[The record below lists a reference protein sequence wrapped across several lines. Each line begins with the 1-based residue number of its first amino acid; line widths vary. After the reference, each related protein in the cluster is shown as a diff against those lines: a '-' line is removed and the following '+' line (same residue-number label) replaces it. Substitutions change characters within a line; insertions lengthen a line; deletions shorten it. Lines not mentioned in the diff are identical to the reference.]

1 MTGNDGF
8 AFERKTT
15 MNKPEH
21 FAAHAGYDAWLDRHR
36 EELASGWKKSFQTS
50 SGIAVKALYTP
61 RELASLGW
69 SYEKDAGYPGE
80 APWTRGFIPAGYRK
94 SLWEIEMY
102 AGFGSAEDANK
113 RYRYL
118 IEHGGIEGVS
128 IALDLPT
135 QIGYDSDHPMARDE
149 IGQIGVALTSLEDV
163 EQMFDGIPLEKIGH
177 IFTTAN
183 AIGPIALAWLL
194 ALYEKR
200 GTKTGDC
207 IVQIQND
214 PIKEYIARGTQFL
227 PIEASVKLATDVI
240 QHCMGAAPEWL
251 PISISGSHMKQA
263 GGTCVQEAAFTIC
276 NGIAYVETCL
286 AKGMKIDDFGHAIE
300 LHFCTEM
307 DFFEEVAKY
316 RSVRKVWTRL
326 VRERFGGT
334 TERAQHFRLHAAT
347 SGRPLTAQQPLNN
360 VARITLQALAQIL
373 GGCEQTRTASFDEA
387 LGIPTQ
393 EAARTSI
400 RTNQIIAHETGIPY
414 TVDPLGGSYYVETL
428 TKEFER
434 RIEATIGQVDEMGGA
449 LEAVRKG
456 WFQNALAQG
465 AYREQCAVE
474 SGEQVIVGLNRFQSE
489 EPRPVPVFKLDPT
502 VAQRQIAKLQAMR
515 ARRNGTAVKNSL
527 ARLERDC
534 ASGVNVMPSVVE
546 CVKAYATVG
555 EIGQVWRQVFGEYVP
570 ETMRF

>member
-1 MTGNDGF
+1 
-8 AFERKTT
+8 
-15 MNKPEH
+15 MNKPERM
-21 FAAHAGYDAWLDRHR
+21 FQTQDGWLERHR
-36 EELASGWKKSFQTS
+36 EELSQGWRKSFETS
-50 SGIAVKALYTP
+50 SGIPVKPLYTP
-61 RELASLGW
+61 RDLEAQGW
-69 SYEKDAGYPGE
+69 SYEKDAGYPGD
-80 APWTRGFIPAGYRK
+80 APWTRGFIPGGYRK
-94 SLWEIEMY
+94 ALWEIEMY

-118 IEHGGIEGVS
+118 LSQGSTGGVS

-149 IGQIGVALTSLEDV
+149 IGQIGVALTSLADV
-163 EQMFDGIPLEKIGH
+163 EVMFDGIPLEKIGH

-183 AIGPIALAWLL
+183 SIGPVAFAWLL

-200 GTKTGDC
+200 GTRTGEC

-227 PIEASVKLATDVI
+227 PIEASVKLATDAV
-240 QHCMGAAPEWL
+240 QYCSTEAPEWL
-251 PISISGSHMKQA
+251 PISISGSHMKQS

-276 NGIAYVETCL
+276 NGIAYIEACL
-286 AKGMKIDDFGHAIE
+286 KKGMKIDDFGHTVE

-400 RTNQIIAHETGIPY
+400 RTNQIIAYETGIPY
-414 TVDPLGGSYYVETL
+414 TVDPLGGSYYVESL

-434 RIEATIGQVDEMGGA
+434 QIEATIKQVDEMGGA
-449 LEAVRKG
+449 LAAVRKG
-456 WFQNALAQG
+456 FFQKALAQG

-474 SGEQVIVGLNRFQSE
+474 RGDQVIVGVNRFQGD
-489 EPRPVPVFKLDPT
+489 EPHPVPVFKIDPT
-502 VAQRQIAKLQAMR
+502 VAERQFAKLKAVREKRDAAKVQA
-515 ARRNGTAVKNSL
+515 TL
-527 ARLERDC
+527 AQLRRDC
-534 ASGVNVMPSVVE
+534 ASGANVMPAVLA
-546 CVKAYATVG
+546 CVKTYVTIG
-555 EIGQVWRQVFGEYVP
+555 EIGQVWREVFGEYVP
-570 ETMRF
+570 ETIRL

>member
-1 MTGNDGF
+1 
-8 AFERKTT
+8 
-15 MNKPEH
+15 MNKPERM
-21 FAAHAGYDAWLDRHR
+21 FQTQDGWLERHH
-36 EELASGWKKSFQTS
+36 EALSQGWRKTFETS
-50 SGIAVKALYTP
+50 SGIPVKPLYTP
-61 RELASLGW
+61 RDLEAQGW
-69 SYEKDAGYPGE
+69 SYEKDAGYPGD
-80 APWTRGFIPAGYRK
+80 APWTRGFIPGGYRK
-94 SLWEIEMY
+94 ALWEIEMY

-118 IEHGGIEGVS
+118 LSQGSTGGVS

-149 IGQIGVALTSLEDV
+149 IGQIGVALTSMADV
-163 EQMFDGIPLEKIGH
+163 EVMFDGIPLEKIGH

-183 AIGPIALAWLL
+183 SIGPVAFAWLL

-227 PIEASVKLATDVI
+227 PIEASVKLATDAV
-240 QHCMGAAPEWL
+240 QYCSTEAPEWL
-251 PISISGSHMKQA
+251 PISISGSHMKQS
-263 GGTCVQEAAFTIC
+263 GGTCVQEAGFTIC
-276 NGIAYVETCL
+276 NGIAYIEACL
-286 AKGMKIDDFGHAIE
+286 KKGMKIDDFGHTVE

-400 RTNQIIAHETGIPY
+400 RTNQIIAYETGIPY
-414 TVDPLGGSYYVETL
+414 TVDPLGGSYYVESL

-434 RIEATIGQVDEMGGA
+434 QIEATIRQVDEMGGA
-449 LEAVRKG
+449 LAAVRKG
-456 WFQNALAQG
+456 FFQKALAQG

-474 SGEQVIVGLNRFQSE
+474 RGDQVIVGVNRFQSD
-489 EPRPVPVFKLDPT
+489 EPQPVPVFKLDPT
-502 VAQRQIAKLQAMR
+502 VAERQFAKLKSVREKRDAAKVQA
-515 ARRNGTAVKNSL
+515 TL
-527 ARLERDC
+527 ARLRQDC
-534 ASGVNVMPSVVE
+534 ASGANVMPAVLE
-546 CVKAYATVG
+546 CVKAYVTIG
-555 EIGQVWRQVFGEYVP
+555 EIGQVWREVFGEYAP
-570 ETMRF
+570 ETIRL

>member
-1 MTGNDGF
+1 
-8 AFERKTT
+8 
-15 MNKPEH
+15 MNKPIH
-21 FAAHAGYDAWLDRHR
+21 PTQAPAYDGWLERHR
-36 EELASGWKKSFQTS
+36 EHLAGGWKKSFETS
-50 SGIAVKALYTP
+50 SGIPVKPLYTP
-61 RELASLGW
+61 RELEEAGW
-69 SYEKDAGYPGE
+69 DYERDVGYPGD

-94 SLWEIEMY
+94 QLWEIEMY

-118 IEHGGIEGVS
+118 LSQGSTGGVS

-135 QIGYDSDHPMARDE
+135 QIGFDSDHPMARDE
-149 IGQIGVALTSLEDV
+149 IGQIGVALTSLADV
-163 EQMFDGIPLEKIGH
+163 ELMFDGIPLEKIGH

-183 AIGPIALAWLL
+183 CIGPVAFGWLL

-214 PIKEYIARGTQFL
+214 PIKEYIARGTQFV
-227 PIEASVKLATDVI
+227 PIEASVRLATDAV
-240 QHCMGAAPEWL
+240 QYCAVHAPEWL
-251 PISISGSHMKQA
+251 PISVSGSHMKQS

-276 NGIAYVETCL
+276 NGIAYIEACL
-286 AKGMKIDDFGHAIE
+286 GKGMKIDDFGHTVE

-400 RTNQIIAHETGIPY
+400 RTNQIIGYETGIPY
-414 TVDPLGGSYYVETL
+414 TADPLGGSYYVESL

-434 RIEATIGQVDEMGGA
+434 RIEETIRQVDGMGGA
-449 LEAVRKG
+449 LEAAKKG
-456 WFQNALAQG
+456 WFQKALAQG

-474 SGEQVIVGLNRFQSE
+474 RGDQVIVGVNRFQSD
-489 EPRPVPVFKLDPT
+489 EPQPVPVFKHDPT
-502 VAQRQIAKLQAMR
+502 VAERQVAKLQAVR
-515 ARRNGTAVKNSL
+515 ARRDKAAVEQAL
-527 ARLERDC
+527 TRLRQDC
-534 ASGVNVMPSVVE
+534 SSGANVMPAVLA

-555 EIGQVWRQVFGEYVP
+555 EICQVWRAAFGEYLP
-570 ETMRF
+570 ETMRM

>member
-1 MTGNDGF
+1 
-8 AFERKTT
+8 
-15 MNKPEH
+15 MNKPERM
-21 FAAHAGYDAWLDRHR
+21 AQTYDGWLARHR
-36 EELASGWKKSFQTS
+36 EELATGWRKSFETA
-50 SGIAVKALYTP
+50 SGIPVKPLYSP
-61 RELASLGW
+61 RDLEERGW
-69 SYEKDAGYPGE
+69 HYEQHVGYPGD
-80 APWTRGFIPAGYRK
+80 APYTRGFNPNGYRK
-94 SLWEIEMY
+94 QLWEIEMY
-102 AGFGSAEDANK
+102 AGFGSAEEANQ

-118 IEHGGIEGVS
+118 LAQGSTGGVS

-135 QIGYDSDHPMARDE
+135 QIGYDSDHEMARDE
-149 IGQIGVALTSLEDV
+149 IGQIGVALSSLADV
-163 EQMFDGIPLEKIGH
+163 ETMFDGIPLDKIGH

-183 AIGPIALAWLL
+183 CIGPIAIAWML

-200 GTKTGDC
+200 GAVTGEC

-227 PIEASVKLATDVI
+227 PIEAAVKLATDAV
-240 QHCMGAAPEWL
+240 QYCSTAAPEWL

-276 NGIAYVETCL
+276 NGIAYIEACL
-286 AKGMKIDDFGHAIE
+286 AKGMKIDDFGHTVE

-307 DFFEEVAKY
+307 DFFEEIAKY
-316 RSVRKVWTRL
+316 RSVRKVWARL

-400 RTNQIIAHETGIPY
+400 RTNQIIAYETGIPY
-414 TVDPLGGSYYVETL
+414 TVDPLGGSYYVESL
-428 TKEFER
+428 TCEFEK
-434 RIEATIGQVDEMGGA
+434 RILETIRQVDEMGGA
-449 LEAVRKG
+449 LAAVRKG
-456 WFQNALAQG
+456 FFQKALAQG

-474 SGEQVIVGLNRFQSE
+474 RGDQIVVGVNKFQSDE
-489 EPRPVPVFKLDPT
+489 QQPLPVFKLDPT
-502 VAQRQIAKLQAMR
+502 VAERQIAKLQAVR
-515 ARRNGTAVKNSL
+515 EKRDHAAVRTSL
-527 ARLERDC
+527 ATLKQDC
-534 ASGVNVMPSVVE
+534 LSGANVMPTVLA
-546 CVKAYATVG
+546 CVKQYVTVG
-555 EIGQVWRQVFGEYVP
+555 EIGQVWREAFGEYVP
-570 ETMRF
+570 ESMRL